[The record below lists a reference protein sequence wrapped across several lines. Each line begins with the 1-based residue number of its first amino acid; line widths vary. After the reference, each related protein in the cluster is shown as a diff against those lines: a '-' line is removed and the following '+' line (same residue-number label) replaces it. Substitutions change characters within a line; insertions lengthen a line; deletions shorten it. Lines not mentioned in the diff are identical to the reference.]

1 MDQTEQGLRFRQ
13 IHLDFHTSEAIT
25 GVAAKF
31 DAEEFA
37 SVLEQARVNSITC
50 FARCHHG
57 WLYYDSKK
65 FPERIHPHLANR
77 NLLKEQIEACHRRKI
92 RVPVYITVQWDH
104 YTAVRHP
111 EWLVVTADGRFSGT
125 PPFEPG
131 FYRNLCLNSPY
142 RELVKE
148 ITAEV
153 LETLPVDGLF
163 FDIVIVRECAC
174 RHCID
179 GMKRQGMDP
188 ADREDRLRYAVQTL
202 NQFKLEMAEFV
213 RSFNRN
219 CSIFYNAGHIGPS
232 IRESLPAYTHLELE
246 SLPSG
251 GWGYLH
257 FPLTMRYARTLGLDC
272 LSHTGR
278 FHTSW
283 GDFHSFK
290 NTAALEFECF
300 HMLALNAKCLIGDQ
314 LHPDGEISRPV
325 YELIGSVY
333 RQAEQKEP
341 WCRGAKAVT
350 DMAVFNTEEFDGKQ
364 VSPPTAGALRMLQ
377 EAGHQFDIVDSRSDF
392 SQYKLL
398 ILPDLVAVDDQL
410 EQKLEEYLAAGGRMI
425 ASAFSGLDA
434 GKSEFRLKPLGVR
447 LRQPLRRD
455 SGGDLA
461 AGRLA
466 EGNGHAEYIVAKG
479 ALGKGLPETEHV
491 MYLKGLEVAAA
502 DGAEVLIDTVASYFD
517 RTWEHFCSHRHTPSS
532 GRIDYPAVVRR
543 GGAIYFAHPVFTQYH
558 INGPR
563 WCKIL
568 VLNAIDLLLPD
579 PVLRHSGPSSLIA
592 AVNEQAHAGWWVVHL
607 LHYIPE
613 LRCREIDVLED
624 VIPLYDVTVSI
635 RTPQK
640 VASVRCVPS
649 GEPIRFQER
658 DGRTEFVVPK
668 IDGHQMVEV
677 NFRF

>member
-1 MDQTEQGLRFRQ
+1 MERTEQGLRFRQ

-31 DAEEFA
+31 DSEEFA
-37 SVLEQARVNSITC
+37 AVLEQARVNSITC

-77 NLLKEQIEACHRRKI
+77 NLLKEQIEACHRHNI

-104 YTAVRHP
+104 YTAERHP

-153 LETLPVDGLF
+153 LETLPVDGVF

-174 RHCID
+174 RHCIE

-202 NQFKLEMAEFV
+202 NQFKLEMTEFV
-213 RSFNRN
+213 RSYNRD
-219 CSIFYNAGHIGPS
+219 CSVFYNAGHVGPS

-257 FPLTMRYARTLGLDC
+257 FPLTMRYARTLGFDC

-314 LHPDGEISRPV
+314 LHPDGRISRPV

-333 RQAEQKEP
+333 RQVEQKEP
-341 WCRGAKAVT
+341 WCQGAKAVT
-350 DMAVFNTEEFDGKQ
+350 DIAVCNTEEFDGKQ
-364 VSPPTAGALRMLQ
+364 ISPPTAGALRMLQ

-392 SQYKLL
+392 SKYKLL

-410 EQKLEEYLAAGGRMI
+410 AQKLEQYLAAGGRLI
-425 ASAFSGLDA
+425 ASALSGLDA
-434 GKSEFRLKPLGVR
+434 DKSEFKLKSLGVR
-447 LRQPLRRD
+447 PRKPLSRERA
-455 SGGDLA
+455 GDLTV
-461 AGRLA
+461 GKLTER
-466 EGNGHAEYIVAKG
+466 NDHAEYIVARG

-502 DGAEVLIDTVASYFD
+502 DGGEVLLDTVASYFD

-532 GRIDYPAVVRR
+532 GRVDYPAVVRCS
-543 GGAIYFAHPVFTQYH
+543 GSIYFAHPVFTQYY
-558 INGPR
+558 INAPR
-563 WCKIL
+563 WCKLL
-568 VLNAIDLLLPD
+568 VLNAVDLLLPD
-579 PVLRHSGPSSLIA
+579 PVLRHDGPSSLIA
-592 AVNEQAHAGWWVVHL
+592 TVNEQAHAGRWVVHL

-613 LRCREIDVLED
+613 RRCQEIDVIEN
-624 VIPLYDVTVSI
+624 VIPLHDVTISI
-635 RTPQK
+635 RAPQR
-640 VASVRCVPS
+640 VVSVRCVPS
-649 GEPIRFQER
+649 GELISFQER
-658 DGRTEFVVPK
+658 DGRIEFVVPK
-668 IDGHQMVEV
+668 IDGHQMVEL
-677 NFRF
+677 NFRN